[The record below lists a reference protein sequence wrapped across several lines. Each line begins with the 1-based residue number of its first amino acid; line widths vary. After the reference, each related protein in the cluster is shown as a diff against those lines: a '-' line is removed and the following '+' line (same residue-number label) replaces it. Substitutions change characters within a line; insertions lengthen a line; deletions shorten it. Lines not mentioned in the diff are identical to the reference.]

1 MPGTAGSGSGSSGS
15 SGGGVDPGLPGVGP
29 DADGGPAR
37 ARRADSGRAGQGRS
51 SRVRPYAITGG
62 RTRFGRVLLVE
73 TLVSALNRPA
83 DPGDRS
89 LPELAAI
96 CDVCRGQM
104 RSIAE
109 ISALLRM
116 PLGVVKVLVSDL
128 ADQGRIRVHGPDVAD
143 GTGLSGVAA
152 GEGGSKRVLLERV
165 LGGLR
170 KL

>member
-1 MPGTAGSGSGSSGS
+1 MTAE
-15 SGGGVDPGLPGVGP
+15 GVDGVDVPGASVPEQGWT
-29 DADGGPAR
+29 
-37 ARRADSGRAGQGRS
+37 ARRTDAVRRDQGRS
-51 SRVRPYAITGG
+51 SRVRPYAITRG
-62 RTRFGRVLLVE
+62 RTRFGHVLLVE

-83 DPGDRS
+83 DPADRS

-96 CDVCRGQM
+96 TELCRGQM

-109 ISALLRM
+109 ISAVLRI

-128 ADQGRIRVHGPDVAD
+128 ADQGRIRVHGSAAAIGAALD
-143 GTGLSGVAA
+143 GASGGAAAA
-152 GEGGSKRVLLERV
+152 GGGNGTGSKRDLLEKV

>member
-1 MPGTAGSGSGSSGS
+1 MPGTAGSSSGTS
-15 SGGGVDPGLPGVGP
+15 GIGTGASGGPVRG
-29 DADGGPAR
+29 
-37 ARRADSGRAGQGRS
+37 RRSDTVRPGQGRS
-51 SRVRPYAITGG
+51 SRVRPYAITRG

-83 DPGDRS
+83 DPADRS

-109 ISALLRM
+109 ISALLRI

-128 ADQGRIRVHGPDVAD
+128 ADQGRIRVHGAD
-143 GTGLSGVAA
+143 SADESALDGA
-152 GEGGSKRVLLERV
+152 GEVAGGAKRDLLERV

>member
-1 MPGTAGSGSGSSGS
+1 MAGSDSGSTHGAAQ
-15 SGGGVDPGLPGVGP
+15 VPGQGTGREAGPGHALRVQRT
-29 DADGGPAR
+29 DAVRP
-37 ARRADSGRAGQGRS
+37 GRGRS
-51 SRVRPYAITGG
+51 SRVRPYTITRG
-62 RTRFGRVLLVE
+62 RTRFTRVLLVE

-83 DPGDRS
+83 DPADRA

-96 CDVCRGQM
+96 NEVCRGQM

-109 ISALLRM
+109 ISALLRI

-128 ADQGRIRVHGPDVAD
+128 ADQGRIRVHGAD
-143 GTGLSGVAA
+143 PATGAA
-152 GEGGSKRVLLERV
+152 GGDEGYGTSKRDLLEKV

>member
-1 MPGTAGSGSGSSGS
+1 MPGTARSGSGTS
-15 SGGGVDPGLPGVGP
+15 SGGTSGGGIGLG
-29 DADGGPAR
+29 
-37 ARRADSGRAGQGRS
+37 RRTDTVRSGQGRS
-51 SRVRPYAITGG
+51 SRVRPYAITRG

-83 DPGDRS
+83 DPADRS

-128 ADQGRIRVHGPDVAD
+128 ADQGRIRVHGADVAD
-143 GTGLSGVAA
+143 GTDLDGT
-152 GEGGSKRVLLERV
+152 GEVPASKRVLLERV

>member
-1 MPGTAGSGSGSSGS
+1 MSGTAHSGIPVST
-15 SGGGVDPGLPGVGP
+15 VGP
-29 DADGGPAR
+29 GAGR
-37 ARRADSGRAGQGRS
+37 SLRADTGRTSQGRS
-51 SRVRPYAITGG
+51 SRVRPYTITRG

-83 DPGDRS
+83 DPADRS

-96 CDVCRGQM
+96 CDLTRGQM

-109 ISALLRM
+109 ISALLQI

-128 ADQGRIRVHGPDVAD
+128 AEQGRVRVHGDDSAQPLDTEAA
-143 GTGLSGVAA
+143 LSG
-152 GEGGSKRVLLERV
+152 KRDLLERV

>member
-1 MPGTAGSGSGSSGS
+1 MRGVPSGSGGGSGT
-15 SGGGVDPGLPGVGP
+15 GP
-29 DADGGPAR
+29 LQGGPVRGRRTDTAR
-37 ARRADSGRAGQGRS
+37 PGQGRS
-51 SRVRPYAITGG
+51 SRVRPYALTRG

-83 DPGDRS
+83 DEGDRS

-96 CDVCRGQM
+96 CEVTRGQM

-109 ISALLRM
+109 ISALLRV

-128 ADQGRIRVHGPDVAD
+128 ADQGRIRVHGADSAD
-143 GTGLSGVAA
+143 GTGLD
-152 GEGGSKRVLLERV
+152 GEHEVPGTAKRDLLERV

>member
-1 MPGTAGSGSGSSGS
+1 MAGSDSGSTYGTAQ
-15 SGGGVDPGLPGVGP
+15 V
-29 DADGGPAR
+29 
-37 ARRADSGRAGQGRS
+37 AGQGAGQGHALRVQRTDAVRPGRGRS
-51 SRVRPYAITGG
+51 SRVRPYTITRG
-62 RTRFGRVLLVE
+62 RTRFTRVLLVE

-83 DPGDRS
+83 DPADRA

-96 CDVCRGQM
+96 NEVCRGQM

-109 ISALLRM
+109 ISALLRI

-128 ADQGRIRVHGPDVAD
+128 ADQGRIRVHGSDSASGGAGGD
-143 GTGLSGVAA
+143 EEYGT
-152 GEGGSKRVLLERV
+152 SKRDLLEKV

>member
-1 MPGTAGSGSGSSGS
+1 MSGTAGTSVSAAA
-15 SGGGVDPGLPGVGP
+15 GGLGLGLRTDTV
-29 DADGGPAR
+29 
-37 ARRADSGRAGQGRS
+37 RAGQGRS
-51 SRVRPYAITGG
+51 SRVRPYAITRG

-83 DPGDRS
+83 DPADRS

-96 CDVCRGQM
+96 CDVTRGQM

-109 ISALLRM
+109 ISALLRI

-128 ADQGRIRVHGPDVAD
+128 ADQGRVRVHGVDSAELPD
-143 GTGLSGVAA
+143 
-152 GEGGSKRVLLERV
+152 GSDEVPGANRRVLLERV

>member
-1 MPGTAGSGSGSSGS
+1 MRTDSVRSGH
-15 SGGGVDPGLPGVGP
+15 
-29 DADGGPAR
+29 
-37 ARRADSGRAGQGRS
+37 GRS
-51 SRVRPYAITGG
+51 ARVRPYAITRG

-83 DPGDRS
+83 DPEDRS
-89 LPELAAI
+89 LPELAMI
-96 CDVCRGQM
+96 CDVTRGQM

-109 ISALLRM
+109 ISALLRI

-128 ADQGRIRVHGPDVAD
+128 ADQGRVRVHGAD
-143 GTGLSGVAA
+143 SAELV
-152 GEGGSKRVLLERV
+152 EGPESEVPATKRVLLERV

>member
-1 MPGTAGSGSGSSGS
+1 MRGSDHSTGAVRRPGA
-15 SGGGVDPGLPGVGP
+15 
-29 DADGGPAR
+29 
-37 ARRADSGRAGQGRS
+37 GRA

-62 RTRFGRVLLVE
+62 RTRFGHVLLVE

-83 DPGDRS
+83 AAEGGG
-89 LPELAAI
+89 LPELEAI
-96 CDVCRGQM
+96 CELCRGHM

-116 PLGVVKVLVSDL
+116 PLGVVRVLVSDL
-128 ADQGRIRVHGPDVAD
+128 ADQRRIRVHGAPGGDGLDGGD
-143 GTGLSGVAA
+143 GTA
-152 GEGGSKRVLLERV
+152 GSTTSRALLERV

>member
-1 MPGTAGSGSGSSGS
+1 MSGTAGTSIST
-15 SGGGVDPGLPGVGP
+15 
-29 DADGGPAR
+29 AAGGPGHGLR
-37 ARRADSGRAGQGRS
+37 TDSVRSAQGRS
-51 SRVRPYAITGG
+51 SRVRPYALTGG

-83 DPGDRS
+83 DPNDRS
-89 LPELAAI
+89 LPELAMI
-96 CDVCRGQM
+96 CDVTRGQM

-109 ISALLRM
+109 ISALLRI

-128 ADQGRIRVHGPDVAD
+128 ADQGRVRVHGADSADLPD
-143 GTGLSGVAA
+143 
-152 GEGGSKRVLLERV
+152 GELPGANKRVLLERV

>member
-1 MPGTAGSGSGSSGS
+1 MAGSNSGGTHTGAPGTAQAHALRTQRT
-15 SGGGVDPGLPGVGP
+15 DAARPG
-29 DADGGPAR
+29 R
-37 ARRADSGRAGQGRS
+37 GRS
-51 SRVRPYAITGG
+51 SRVRPYTITRG
-62 RTRFGRVLLVE
+62 RTRFARVLLVE

-83 DPGDRS
+83 DPSDRA

-96 CDVCRGQM
+96 CEVCRGQM

-109 ISALLRM
+109 ISALLTI

-128 ADQGRIRVHGPDVAD
+128 ADQGRIRVHGADSATGAAD
-143 GTGLSGVAA
+143 GTDEAYGT
-152 GEGGSKRVLLERV
+152 SKRDLLEKV

>member
-1 MPGTAGSGSGSSGS
+1 MSGTAHSGIPVNEVGP
-15 SGGGVDPGLPGVGP
+15 GGGHGL
-29 DADGGPAR
+29 
-37 ARRADSGRAGQGRS
+37 RADRGRADQGRS
-51 SRVRPYAITGG
+51 SRVRPYTITRG

-83 DPGDRS
+83 DPADRS
-89 LPELAAI
+89 LPELADI
-96 CDVCRGQM
+96 CDLTRGQM

-109 ISALLRM
+109 ISALLQI

-128 ADQGRIRVHGPDVAD
+128 AEQGRVRVHGDDSAEPL
-143 GTGLSGVAA
+143 GTGTAVSG
-152 GEGGSKRVLLERV
+152 KRDVLERV

>member
-1 MPGTAGSGSGSSGS
+1 MPGTVGSGSTGNGGFGPSG
-15 SGGGVDPGLPGVGP
+15 PGGVGP
-29 DADGGPAR
+29 GHGRRTDTAR
-37 ARRADSGRAGQGRS
+37 PGQGRS
-51 SRVRPYAITGG
+51 SRVRPYAITRG

-83 DPGDRS
+83 DPADRG
-89 LPELAAI
+89 LPELTAI

-109 ISALLRM
+109 ISALLHM

-128 ADQGRIRVHGPDVAD
+128 ADQGRIRVHGADVAD
-143 GTGLSGVAA
+143 GTDLA
-152 GEGGSKRVLLERV
+152 GELPGASKRDLLERV

>member
-1 MPGTAGSGSGSSGS
+1 MPGIPSGSGGS
-15 SGGGVDPGLPGVGP
+15 STGP
-29 DADGGPAR
+29 LQGGPVR
-37 ARRADSGRAGQGRS
+37 GRRTDTVRPGQGRS
-51 SRVRPYAITGG
+51 SRVRPYALTRG

-83 DPGDRS
+83 DEADRS

-96 CDVCRGQM
+96 CEVTRGQM

-109 ISALLRM
+109 ISALLRI

-128 ADQGRIRVHGPDVAD
+128 ADQGRIRVHGEDSAD
-143 GTGLSGVAA
+143 GSDLDGDPAMPVP
-152 GEGGSKRVLLERV
+152 SKKDLLERV